1 MWNKP
6 PDIHSQCKL
15 ADGLE
20 STQHDMESH
29 DKQHLLL
36 LIFLLLPLY
45 HTPVSFNKP
54 LQTAQ
59 WAFL

>member
-20 STQHDMESH
+20 STQPDMELH

-45 HTPVSFNKP
+45 HTPVNFNKP
-54 LQTAQ
+54 L
-59 WAFL
+59 

>member
-20 STQHDMESH
+20 STQHDMELH

-45 HTPVSFNKP
+45 HTPVNFNKP
-54 LQTAQ
+54 L
-59 WAFL
+59 